1 MDTASKFIVIEGL
14 DGSGKTTQLRLLEQ
28 YLTDNGRRVVVT
40 REPTESVS
48 GGMLRDA
55 LSGETPRTAAEM
67 AALFVL
73 DRIHHN
79 VSPTSGIEHLLA
91 EGYDVICDRY
101 YYSSMAYQG
110 ALTDFDWVRRM
121 NVECPEIR
129 RPDLCIFLDL
139 DVDVCLERISAN
151 RASTEIYERRDTL
164 TAVRQSYYRVFESLD
179 DNIAVIDTSGS
190 IEQVAAA
197 VRAAVDGLY
206 NIEGRH

>member
-1 MDTASKFIVIEGL
+1 MSGIFIVIEGL
-14 DGSGKTTQLRLLEQ
+14 DGSGKTTQLTLLES
-28 YLTDNGRRVVVT
+28 YLRERGRRTFLT

-55 LSGETPRTAAEM
+55 LSGETRRTAAEM

-79 VSPTSGIEHLLA
+79 QSPASGIEKMLD

-110 ALTDFDWVRRM
+110 SMCDFEWVRRM
-121 NVECPEIR
+121 NVDCPEIR

-139 DVDVCLERISAN
+139 DVDVCIERIGAN
-151 RASTEIYERRDTL
+151 RALTEIYERRDTL
-164 TAVRQSYYRVFESLD
+164 EAVRKSYYRVFDAID
-179 DNIAVIDTSGS
+179 DNVAIIDTAGD
-190 IEQVAAA
+190 IESVAAA
-197 VRAAVDGLY
+197 IRSAVDPIFGF
-206 NIEGRH
+206 